1 VRRYLVLL
9 NLQVDVG
16 NLLRFKACVLYTEV
30 ERADR
35 PLIHIEVV
43 AYVTQPE
50 VSNTFHFTFSLD
62 PNFLKTSTISA
73 VRRVLPASEEE
84 ARACL
89 ARYDADHLGKYP
101 FLPK

>member
-1 VRRYLVLL
+1 MRRYLVLL
-9 NLQVDVG
+9 ILQVDVG

-50 VSNTFHFTFSLD
+50 ARS
-62 PNFLKTSTISA
+62 
-73 VRRVLPASEEE
+73 SEVHKSC
-84 ARACL
+84 AIL
-89 ARYDADHLGKYP
+89 FYSIVH
-101 FLPK
+101 